1 MYWNLGVHCPL
12 TGLWCSCL
20 TRVRKHCHTDIKLWH
35 RGGSSA
41 ANAGTKGTGWC
52 WWRSCKTPW
61 SIIPTSLE
69 NNSPSCPHLGVGLR
83 CFSTLILN
91 HWNTAL
97 AELKRR
103 YKWASLHLWKRA
115 KGSGIHSGL
124 ASKIHVCTL
133 HITLSFSA
141 MAKRRNWRWKQ
152 AAPAAAPCVWGG
164 HTTRGGGRAALKHQ
178 HFSILVGFSFLVPD
192 FSYFFLFSSTKFC
205 SILSQWFHNQ
215 NSHHLEEFLLF
226 SSVQLLTFLLLFLRS
241 FFPLLLFCLE
251 SPHFPVSN
259 TSCWINSPLPASPFL
274 HCPFPSSN
282 EDFLSPFCKHFKA
295 FSNEP
300 HFSSVS
306 SHPACWIRFLLFLRI
321 C

>member
-124 ASKIHVCTL
+124 ASKIHVCTS
-133 HITLSFSA
+133 HCHF
-141 MAKRRNWRWKQ
+141 RPW
-152 AAPAAAPCVWGG
+152 
-164 HTTRGGGRAALKHQ
+164 LK
-178 HFSILVGFSFLVPD
+178 GETED
-192 FSYFFLFSSTKFC
+192 G
-205 SILSQWFHNQ
+205 NR
-215 NSHHLEEFLLF
+215 
-226 SSVQLLTFLLLFLRS
+226 LLLLQPHVFEEDTPPGEEEELHS
-241 FFPLLLFCLE
+241 NINIFPYLWA
-251 SPHFPVSN
+251 FP
-259 TSCWINSPLPASPFL
+259 F
-274 HCPFPSSN
+274 
-282 EDFLSPFCKHFKA
+282 
-295 FSNEP
+295 
-300 HFSSVS
+300 
-306 SHPACWIRFLLFLRI
+306 
-321 C
+321 